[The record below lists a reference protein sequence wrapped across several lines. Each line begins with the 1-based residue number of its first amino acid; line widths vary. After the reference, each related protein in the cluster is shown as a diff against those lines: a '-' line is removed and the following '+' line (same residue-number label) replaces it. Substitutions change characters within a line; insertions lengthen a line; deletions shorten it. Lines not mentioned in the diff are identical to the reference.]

1 MPKKH
6 DPTSKLIVANWKL
19 HPDRFSEAK
28 KLVAKLDTV
37 ETRHTV
43 VICPPY
49 VYLPLLKTKFILG
62 VQDIFWQDRGAF
74 TGEISGPMVKQFKV
88 KYAIVG
94 HSERKKLGE
103 TDEQTNLK
111 LIASIQS
118 GITPILCVGHGTTAQ
133 QSAEDRMAIIQEQLQ
148 TYVVG
153 VDLSKLIVA
162 YEPVWEIGTGK
173 AEKPDHAERIAMF
186 IKIKFGISKVL
197 YGGGI
202 NAYTAPG
209 FINTEIDGF
218 LIGGASLIAN
228 EFKQIIEL

>member
-28 KLVAKLDTV
+28 KLLAKLDRV
-37 ETRHTV
+37 ETKYTV

-49 VYLPLLKTKFILG
+49 VYLPVLKTKYILG

-74 TGEISGPMVKQFKV
+74 TGEISAPMLKQFKV
-88 KYAIVG
+88 KYAIIG

-111 LIASIQS
+111 LGASINAN
-118 GITPILCVGHGTTAQ
+118 IIPVLCVGHNTTAQ

-148 TYVVG
+148 AYLVG
-153 VDLSKLIVA
+153 IDHSKVIVA

-173 AEKPDHAERIAMF
+173 AEHPDHAERIAMF
-186 IKIKFGISKVL
+186 IKIKFGISTVL

-209 FINTEIDGF
+209 FMNTEINGF
-218 LIGGASLIAN
+218 LIGGASLIAT